1 MSGKK
6 LTDVRACLQVSAAQ
20 RADVRTIT
28 DLVSSTCEKIA
39 RFGMDGGRLRQQLE
53 RLTGDLQQ
61 FIASSETLIQGVNAR
76 AKRGEMHGFDS
87 EYNTAQSLGSKLATI
102 TTEFRKLQKKAEDE
116 LHEALLKHEERKSVL
131 SKEIS
136 GIEKAMTD
144 MRIKIGPQTWTV
156 DEFTA
161 VVGAHSGSLEKIREG
176 LSKAHQFLKAG
187 KLDEASK
194 TLSVVRK
201 SWQDAREQLLTLR
214 DAYAGDH
221 KTLAIVESFLFARGY
236 STNFELVNGAYRLT
250 ADNSGSTYDIQCA
263 AWATNPG
270 NGQQIWD
277 TPHGVASHTELQQL
291 QQSLRCEGIFV
302 EIDRLPRK
310 QSKTEETGGRQNMN
324 RSDRRDEGTKK

>member
-6 LTDVRACLQVSAAQ
+6 LSDVRACLQVSAEQHAE
-20 RADVRTIT
+20 VRTIT

-39 RFGMDGGRLRQQLE
+39 RFGIDGGRLRQQLE
-53 RLTGDLQQ
+53 RLTGDLEE
-61 FIASSETLIQGVNAR
+61 FTANSESLIRGVNTR
-76 AKRGEMHGFDS
+76 AQRGEMHGFDS
-87 EYNTAQSLGSKLATI
+87 EYSTAQSLGSKLATI
-102 TTEFRKLQKKAEDE
+102 TTEFRKLRKKAEDD

-136 GIEKAMTD
+136 GVEKELTG
-144 MRIKIGPQTWTV
+144 MRIEIGPQTWTV
-156 DEFTA
+156 DEFIA

-176 LSKAHQFLKAG
+176 LSQAHQFLKAG

-194 TLSVVRK
+194 RLSVVRK

-214 DAYAGDH
+214 DAYAVDH
-221 KTLAIVESFLFARGY
+221 KTLAAAESFLSARGY

-250 ADNSGSTYDIQCA
+250 ADNGGSTYDLQGV

-270 NGQQIWD
+270 DGQQNWD

-310 QSKTEETGGRQNMN
+310 QSNTAETGGRQSMN
-324 RSDRRDEGTKK
+324 RNDRRSEGGKK